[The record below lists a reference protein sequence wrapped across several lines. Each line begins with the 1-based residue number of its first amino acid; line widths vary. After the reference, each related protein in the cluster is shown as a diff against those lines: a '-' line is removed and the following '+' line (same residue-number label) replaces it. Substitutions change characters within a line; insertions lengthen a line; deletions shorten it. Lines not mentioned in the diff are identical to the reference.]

1 MAPSR
6 TLAPLTLNT
15 ASRMNNPRAV
25 HTAAAL
31 QSQNPKIQTSQS
43 PTQSA
48 KIIQEWQDAIP
59 NGADPDESVQEHRRG
74 SLGTENYSH
83 PSFQF
88 PRSQPRKAQ
97 PVYTTPV
104 SPPTPREQP
113 MYTTPG
119 LEMDPALQPEYSP
132 PSRLSTSR
140 LSTSRAQHSID
151 KFPPL
156 QPTPR
161 PQPGYTTP
169 VLQPTPR
176 VHTPTTLASPEDPI
190 YTTPVLQ
197 PNTQAFQAAV
207 ELQKMTPTPTPSV
220 SAYNSYG
227 LAAATRF
234 VGSGRPKTGYEIEAF
249 QAKVESEK
257 ETQIK
262 KQTEE
267 VAVAEGKAHS
277 DLKGIEILPDPDP
290 PHPSPKKVSPLPSPT
305 TKEVSPP
312 TPVATPAVTPTMAAM
327 SKPTHPHV

>member
-1 MAPSR
+1 
-6 TLAPLTLNT
+6 
-15 ASRMNNPRAV
+15 
-25 HTAAAL
+25 
-31 QSQNPKIQTSQS
+31 
-43 PTQSA
+43 
-48 KIIQEWQDAIP
+48 
-59 NGADPDESVQEHRRG
+59 
-74 SLGTENYSH
+74 
-83 PSFQF
+83 
-88 PRSQPRKAQ
+88 
-97 PVYTTPV
+97 
-104 SPPTPREQP
+104 
-113 MYTTPG
+113 
-119 LEMDPALQPEYSP
+119 
-132 PSRLSTSR
+132 
-140 LSTSRAQHSID
+140 
-151 KFPPL
+151 
-156 QPTPR
+156 
-161 PQPGYTTP
+161 
-169 VLQPTPR
+169 
-176 VHTPTTLASPEDPI
+176 LASPEDPI

-262 KQTEE
+262 KQKEE

-277 DLKGIEILPDPDP
+277 DLEGIEILPDPDP

-327 SKPTHPHV
+327 SKPTPAPIEPTHPHPNHPVDRPPPTHRETQTPTRLKRTNSIASIAETSLSLTSTTNPRTRLLISLPRARLRIIKLSRCPDTAALEEFLLQAVGIPARDKGKYEILWVRETERWGVEEVCMDGEDAWEFLREEVEGEVDGAEGKKGREVRIRVVEAGKE